1 MSTDTPEK
9 YSIKEI
15 GEATEMLHWSHFM
28 LQKDV
33 ENLLILKSRS
43 IYPLSFAAEVGN

>member
-9 YSIKEI
+9 YLIKET
-15 GEATEMLHWSHFM
+15 GEAVEMLPWSHLM

-33 ENLLILKSRS
+33 ENLLISKSR
-43 IYPLSFAAEVGN
+43 IL

>member
-9 YSIKEI
+9 YLIKEI
-15 GEATEMLHWSHFM
+15 GEATEMLHWSHFI

-33 ENLLILKSRS
+33 ENFLISQEAS
-43 IYPLSFAAEVGN
+43 TPSAPAEVEN